1 MAKKH
6 LPSKQQRSL
15 KNEGWKPYVR
25 YKKETGEW
33 IAKAVREERPGREEM
48 EEKVEGTMDKMSSK
62 IKILMERD
70 NLDIIARI
78 VAYMYHD
85 KKDEYTGI
93 ASDLR
98 KEHIYKDLRSI
109 DQWLNIQYKRLEDQD
124 EKNAKLNALD
134 MEIINEQSE

>member
-1 MAKKH
+1 
-6 LPSKQQRSL
+6 
-15 KNEGWKPYVR
+15 
-25 YKKETGEW
+25 
-33 IAKAVREERPGREEM
+33 M
-48 EEKVEGTMDKMSSK
+48 EKDE
-62 IKILMERD
+62 
-70 NLDIIARI
+70 LDIIARI

-85 KKDEYTGI
+85 KKDEYTEI